1 MCAPRVISPN
11 SEENRGESGKKA
23 PSGERPQSASKCA
36 QAEPKI
42 PRKYFCAL
50 RAYLSLIQLNSNYPS
65 FDRAFSSI
73 PSLVEH
79 LLTAPRPLLRLRPLL
94 DAPSPTCLASG
105 PGPGWLLL
113 DISDIRIP
121 AFSRPFTAAET
132 ALCITLD
139 QPASC
144 VLCLRA
150 SKIPKLSAQGETHEN
165 PMISEANQDTQN
177 LELLYLRYVIQLLEE
192 RSLCPSLK
200 P

>member
-1 MCAPRVISPN
+1 MSAQSPLIQKKI
-11 SEENRGESGKKA
+11 EGNREKRRRAATK
-23 PSGERPQSASKCA
+23 RASKCA
-36 QAEPKI
+36 QAQA
-42 PRKYFCAL
+42 RAL
-50 RAYLSLIQLNSNYPS
+50 KFLENIFARSARNLPLIQLNSNYPS
-65 FDRAFSSI
+65 SDRAFSSI

-79 LLTAPRPLLRLRPLL
+79 LLTALRPLLRLRPLL
-94 DAPSPTCLASG
+94 DASSPTCLASG

-132 ALCITLD
+132 VLCITLD

-177 LELLYLRYVIQLLEE
+177 LKLLYLRYVIQLLEE
-192 RSLCPSLK
+192 LSLCPSLK